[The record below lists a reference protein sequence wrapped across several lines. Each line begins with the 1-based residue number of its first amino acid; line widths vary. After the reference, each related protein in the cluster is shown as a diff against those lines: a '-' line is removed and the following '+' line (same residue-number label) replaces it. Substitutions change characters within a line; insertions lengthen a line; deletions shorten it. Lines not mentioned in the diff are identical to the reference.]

1 MNLVVAHECE
11 PRAPAGGGETTDM
24 DMSVAGAL
32 FTHSA
37 RRLFAFPL
45 AGLWSPETG
54 ARNSTSST
62 PGG

>member
-1 MNLVVAHECE
+1 
-11 PRAPAGGGETTDM
+11 M

>member
-1 MNLVVAHECE
+1 
-11 PRAPAGGGETTDM
+11 M

-45 AGLWSPETG
+45 AGLWIPETG